1 MADVKYTFATKK
13 LGQIHCN
20 EGIIRFSVEPIVRL
34 FSKTSPGLNIIFEIF
49 KTISFSKYRLPYAS
63 ETFWGL
69 NENFSW
75 GKPCFSILSRWLSCK
90 VLNLYFNEGCRNITG
105 KLKSTDETKGTPW
118 IYFFFIRSKPL
129 IIRYI
134 RRIAHVRTKEK
145 VLGGINEYVE
155 TYCISFRDCEYTC
168 LFYIVRRAEKL
179 WNRLTSQKGFDSFAS
194 PDISLSLKSLI
205 VVSFSRLLSLKLKT
219 YNKSF
224 SPMGGCW

>member
-75 GKPCFSILSRWLSCK
+75 GTPCFSVLSRWLSCK

-105 KLKSTDETKGTPW
+105 KLKSTDETKGTSW
-118 IYFFFIRSKPL
+118 IYFFFKRIKPL

-134 RRIAHVRTKEK
+134 RWIAHLRTKEK
-145 VLGGINEYVE
+145 VLGRINEYVE

-168 LFYIVRRAEKL
+168 LFCVV
-179 WNRLTSQKGFDSFAS
+179 TPQKVFDSLNS
-194 PDISLSLKSLI
+194 PDISISLKSLI
-205 VVSFSRLLSLKLKT
+205 VVSFSKLLSLKLKT
-219 YNKSF
+219 YKKSL
-224 SPMGGCW
+224 SPMVGCW

>member
-118 IYFFFIRSKPL
+118 IYFFFIRIKPL

-134 RRIAHVRTKEK
+134 RWVAHLRTK
-145 VLGGINEYVE
+145 
-155 TYCISFRDCEYTC
+155 
-168 LFYIVRRAEKL
+168 
-179 WNRLTSQKGFDSFAS
+179 
-194 PDISLSLKSLI
+194 
-205 VVSFSRLLSLKLKT
+205 
-219 YNKSF
+219 
-224 SPMGGCW
+224 